1 MSDRPRVDL
10 RQALKSP
17 MRVRILEL
25 FTRDTDRPT
34 EAERLMVERLMDHFP
49 DADRKLLL
57 YHLTILKEARLIPA
71 AA

>member
-1 MSDRPRVDL
+1 VSDRPRVDL

-25 FTRDTDRPT
+25 FTCDIDPT

-49 DADRKLLL
+49 DADRKQLA
-57 YHLTILKEARLIPA
+57 YHLTILKEACLIPSA
-71 AA
+71 A